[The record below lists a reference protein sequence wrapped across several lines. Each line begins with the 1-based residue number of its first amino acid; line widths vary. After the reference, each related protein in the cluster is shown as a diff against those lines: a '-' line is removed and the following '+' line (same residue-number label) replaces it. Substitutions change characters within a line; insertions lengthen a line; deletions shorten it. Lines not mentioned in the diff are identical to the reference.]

1 MFAKFERLLNPT
13 DTPAQAEPPASFMA
27 FFWHFIRQSKGLFV
41 ALFAA
46 GFVVALLDSTIPVFM
61 GRIVTLITASPP
73 QELFAHYW
81 PHLVG
86 MALVLL
92 IARPLAMFA
101 QNLLANQA
109 VAANVSNRIRWQNHW
124 YVVRQSWTFFQNDF
138 AGRIA
143 NRVMQTGPAIRET
156 MVAMLTSVWYILV
169 YGTAAL
175 ILLARA
181 DPILALP
188 IVLWFVGYLIFLR
201 IIVPR
206 MRDRSKEVSE
216 GRSMLT
222 GRIVD
227 SYTNILTVKL
237 FARAREE
244 DAYVRDAIDQHTGL
258 FYRSLRLNTLFG
270 LCLSSLNA
278 MMVTGTGALAL
289 CLWTQG
295 KVEIGTVAMA
305 LPLAWQI
312 VNIAGWVAW
321 QITSIFENIGVVQE
335 GMMTIAR
342 PIALTDR
349 PDAPDLEVTRGE
361 IRFEDVRFGYGRE
374 ALARADGTMRSRAVI
389 DGLTLTVKPG
399 EKIGLIGRSGA
410 GKSTL
415 VNLLLR
421 FFDLE
426 GGRILIDGQ
435 DIAGVTQESLR
446 AQISM
451 VTQDTSLLHRSIKGQ
466 HPLRPP
472 AGDRRGDRRG
482 REARPCR
489 RVHPR
494 ARGLEE
500 AARLRRAG
508 RRARRQALRRPAPAH
523 RDRARDPQGRA
534 DPGARRGHL
543 RTRQRGRGGDP
554 VVARH
559 ADGRQDGDRD
569 RAPALDHRAHG
580 PADRA
585 RPRPHR
591 RTGHARRTAGARR
604 PLRALWRR
612 QSGGFLDAAD
622 WRRRSNAGRTMEW
635 ARCNDSAP
643 TACLRR

>member
-1 MFAKFERLLNPT
+1 MFKLFERLLNPT
-13 DTPAQAEPPASFMA
+13 DTPAQTEPPASFTA

-61 GRIVTLITASPP
+61 GRIVTLITTNSP
-73 QELFAHYW
+73 QDLFAQYW
-81 PHLVG
+81 PHLIG

-92 IARPLAMFA
+92 VARPLAMFA

-175 ILLARA
+175 ILLASA
-181 DPILALP
+181 DLWLALP
-188 IVLWFVGYLIFLR
+188 IALWFVGYIVFLR
-201 IIVPR
+201 LIVPR

-270 LCLSSLNA
+270 LCLSLLNA
-278 MMVTGTGALAL
+278 MMVTGTGTLAL
-289 CLWTQG
+289 ILWSQG
-295 KVEIGTVAMA
+295 KIEIGTVAMA

-321 QITSIFENIGVVQE
+321 QITSIFENIGVIQE

-342 PIALTDR
+342 PITLIDQ
-349 PDAPDLEVTRGE
+349 PDAPELVVTRGE
-361 IRFEDVRFGYGRE
+361 IRFEDVSFGYGRQ
-374 ALARADGTMRSRAVI
+374 AMARADGTPRSRAVI
-389 DGLTLTVKPG
+389 DELTLTVKPG

-435 DIAGVTQESLR
+435 DIASVTQESLR
-446 AQISM
+446 SQISM
-451 VTQDTSLLHRSIKGQ
+451 VTQDTSLLHRSIRDNIRYGRPQATDAEIAEAAKLAHADEFIHELEDWKQRHGYDAQVGERGVKLSGGQ
-466 HPLRPP
+466 RQRIAIARVILKDAPILVLDEATSALDSEVEAAIQSSLGTLMTGKTVIAIAHRLSTIARM
-472 AGDRRGDRRG
+472 DRLIVLERG
-482 REARPCR
+482 RIVE
-489 RVHPR
+489 
-494 ARGLEE
+494 
-500 AARLRRAG
+500 
-508 RRARRQALRRPAPAH
+508 
-523 RDRARDPQGRA
+523 QGTHA
-534 DPGARRGHL
+534 ELLTHGGHY
-543 RTRQRGRGGDP
+543 
-554 VVARH
+554 A
-559 ADGRQDGDRD
+559 
-569 RAPALDHRAHG
+569 
-580 PADRA
+580 
-585 RPRPHR
+585 
-591 RTGHARRTAGARR
+591 
-604 PLRALWRR
+604 ALWRR
-612 QSGGFLDAAD
+612 QSGGFLDAAGMQ
-622 WRRRSNAGRTMEW
+622 AAE
-635 ARCNDSAP
+635 
-643 TACLRR
+643 

>member
-1 MFAKFERLLNPT
+1 MFRLFERLLNPT
-13 DTPAQAEPPASFMA
+13 DAPEQVTPPPGFVA
-27 FFWHFIRQSKGLFV
+27 FFWHFARQSKGLF
-41 ALFAA
+41 AGLFVA
-46 GFVVALLDSTIPVFM
+46 GFVVALLDSTIPIFM
-61 GRIVTLITASPP
+61 GRIVTLITTNPP
-73 QELFAHYW
+73 DELFARFW
-81 PHLVG
+81 PHLLG

-92 IARPLAMFA
+92 VARPLAMTT
-101 QNLLANQA
+101 QNLIANQA

-156 MVAMLTSVWYILV
+156 LVALLTSVWYILV

-175 ILLARA
+175 ILLASA

-188 IVLWFVGYLIFLR
+188 IALWFVGYLVFLR
-201 IIVPR
+201 LIVPR

-258 FYRSLRLNTLFG
+258 FYRSLRLNTVFG
-270 LCLSSLNA
+270 LCLSTLNA
-278 MMVTGTGALAL
+278 AMVTGTGALAL
-289 CLWTQG
+289 VLWSQG
-295 KVEIGTVAMA
+295 KVEVGTVAMA

-321 QITSIFENIGVVQE
+321 QITSIFENIGVIQE

-342 PIALTDR
+342 PITLTDR
-349 PDAPDLEVTRGE
+349 PDAPDLKVTRGE
-361 IRFEDVRFGYGRE
+361 IRFEDLRFGYGRE
-374 ALARADGTMRSRAVI
+374 ALAREDGSPRSRAVI
-389 DGLTLTVKPG
+389 DGLTLIVKPG

-426 GGRILIDGQ
+426 DGRILIDGQ
-435 DIAGVTQESLR
+435 DIAHVTQESLR

-451 VTQDTSLLHRSIKGQ
+451 VTQDTSLLHRSIKDNIRYG
-466 HPLRPP
+466 RPQ
-472 AGDRRGDRRG
+472 ATDAEIVEAAKLAHADEFIHELEDWKQRRGYDAQVGERG
-482 REARPCR
+482 VKLSGGQRQRIAIARVILKDAPILVLDEATSALDSE
-489 RVHPR
+489 V
-494 ARGLEE
+494 E
-500 AARLRRAG
+500 AAIQSSLGTLMEGKTVIAI
-508 RRARRQALRRPAPAH
+508 AH
-523 RDRARDPQGRA
+523 RLSTIARMDRLIVLEHGRIVEQGS
-534 DPGARRGHL
+534 
-543 RTRQRGRGGDP
+543 
-554 VVARH
+554 H
-559 ADGRQDGDRD
+559 AE
-569 RAPALDHRAHG
+569 LLAHG
-580 PADRA
+580 
-585 RPRPHR
+585 
-591 RTGHARRTAGARR
+591 GHYAT
-604 PLRALWRR
+604 LWRR
-612 QSGGFLDAAD
+612 QSGGFLDAPDMQA
-622 WRRRSNAGRTMEW
+622 AE
-635 ARCNDSAP
+635 
-643 TACLRR
+643 